1 MPSSATL
8 HSGKPFHNTI
18 RWPLPCEIARPILSV
33 DVAVRAACL
42 HALWPPKCN
51 LVLHTLLSFTSS
63 SGEQFFSFF
72 FVRKRQ
78 NNLLTHRLGRAAMES
93 LSEPWIEGFEL
104 VLALLPLFE
113 EQSVLFSLFRRLG
126 SEVGAALTTEDT
138 RSKAFPLPCQ
148 KLRRDGPTGR
158 RKKWTRKT
166 RGRRMGRKRKEQ
178 SPCPVKELPEAA
190 SHFDL
195 LPDFSPFR
203 GLYLFSHYV

>member
-1 MPSSATL
+1 MRDRSSNIVSRCCSPCRLSACTLAAKLQPCSAHSVVVYIFERRTVFLVFVLYENGRIPSSRTDLIEQQWKASPNHGL
-8 HSGKPFHNTI
+8 
-18 RWPLPCEIARPILSV
+18 R
-33 DVAVRAACL
+33 
-42 HALWPPKCN
+42 
-51 LVLHTLLSFTSS
+51 VL
-63 SGEQFFSFF
+63 
-72 FVRKRQ
+72 
-78 NNLLTHRLGRAAMES
+78 
-93 LSEPWIEGFEL
+93 EL

-113 EQSVLFSLFRRLG
+113 EQSVLFSLFRRLD

-148 KLRRDGPTGR
+148 KLRREGQTGR

-203 GLYLFSHYV
+203 GLYLFSH